1 LIWIKLPKDYR
12 SHISVLHIAPGIGL
26 QLHNR
31 KAAIAAAFLYCGGLD
46 QYVTPNLLVKEF

>member
-1 LIWIKLPKDYR
+1 LIWIKLPKDHR